1 MIICFRTTKTL
12 INFTVEKKS
21 KKMETRYISP
31 EKFSKVSKG
40 KKVIHYPNE
49 WIKDVNGIRYHIVNP
64 NMEYKISELEQKSY
78 PWYLGMTFD
87 DYSKTVKE
95 MFGDDDARVFV
106 LECDWFPT
114 ELVAG
119 INNGRY
125 SNTSSLSRKT
135 GWIRTFGAIEL
146 FRAEMVKEAI
156 SILNKHG
163 FKFDMSQLRKAV

>member
-106 LECDWFPT
+106 LECDCS
-114 ELVAG
+114 
-119 INNGRY
+119 RQ
-125 SNTSSLSRKT
+125 SLSPASIMADTETHHRS
-135 GWIRTFGAIEL
+135 
-146 FRAEMVKEAI
+146 RARRD
-156 SILNKHG
+156 G
-163 FKFDMSQLRKAV
+163 FAPLAP

>member
-1 MIICFRTTKTL
+1 
-12 INFTVEKKS
+12 
-21 KKMETRYISP
+21 METRYISP

-49 WIKDVNGIRYHIVNP
+49 WIKDVKGIRYHIVNP

>member
-1 MIICFRTTKTL
+1 MI
-12 INFTVEKKS
+12 
-21 KKMETRYISP
+21 
-31 EKFSKVSKG
+31 FSQS
-40 KKVIHYPNE
+40 
-49 WIKDVNGIRYHIVNP
+49 
-64 NMEYKISELEQKSY
+64 
-78 PWYLGMTFD
+78 YLGMTFD